1 MLRFVTLRHYCGLTP
16 PPTSVPGSSTFVTEC
31 GECSI
36 GCKAA
41 PPPPARPNLLQGSIC
56 WTHLPNSVNLVK
68 ARLLP
73 DMGLLSKPRT
83 SPPHA
88 RTAEH
93 PRPAP
98 RRQLGPWLVRL
109 RPRRPGRAPIGWR
122 PQLHDPITE
131 PGCVWKSFARACTR
145 GLVVT
150 RLDMKIGV

>member
-68 ARLLP
+68 ARPPP
-73 DMGLLSKPRT
+73 DMGMLSK
-83 SPPHA
+83 A
-88 RTAEH
+88 RQG
-93 PRPAP
+93 PA
-98 RRQLGPWLVRL
+98 R
-109 RPRRPGRAPIGWR
+109 
-122 PQLHDPITE
+122 
-131 PGCVWKSFARACTR
+131 R
-145 GLVVT
+145 GLVPDWSVAAWPPLPPTNQRRVLAGRACRRVT
-150 RLDMKIGV
+150 RPDKQIGVSDTARHARQCPVIRLILPSGPYR